1 MESVIFRDVVSDRLS
16 MLQRM
21 TLHLIRIGTTD
32 WTQWVIKTGNEV
44 GNLWVALGR
53 LWTGAVGMILI

>member
-32 WTQWVIKTGNEV
+32 WTQWVIKKKGMK
-44 GNLWVALGR
+44 LG
-53 LWTGAVGMILI
+53 GGCVN